1 MCVRACAHTYICE
14 CAGVC
19 LLHCAATRMQTN
31 TTVTQLDLSDNGL
44 GTEGTVAVADML
56 KENCFITHINL
67 SDNAMGPPGAY
78 VVGDMLL
85 SNSSITHC
93 YLSGMY
99 ACMLRTVLY
108 AHMFYILQWCQAQVL
123 QVDCWYTLQWALWHC
138 GYNLMIRLC
147 LFALAIGNGLS
158 DSAAPAIA
166 ELIKVHTCVE
176 CRHQWH
182 GQSLVMLWCTY
193 MCI

>member
-1 MCVRACAHTYICE
+1 MYICE

-99 ACMLRTVLY
+99 ACMLSTMLHARMLY
-108 AHMFYILQWCQAQVL
+108 CNGVKHKYCRWTAGIRCNG
-123 QVDCWYTLQWALWHC
+123 HC
-138 GYNLMIRLC
+138 GIVVT
-147 LFALAIGNGLS
+147 A
-158 DSAAPAIA
+158 
-166 ELIKVHTCVE
+166 
-176 CRHQWH
+176 
-182 GQSLVMLWCTY
+182 
-193 MCI
+193 